1 MFRHDATVKKTGS
14 ISRCSCYILAPIWPP
29 ASCVEAAA
37 RLLALMVSVAA
48 TGAEWPIIEVTA
60 PNTVITQ
67 SCRVVIP
74 PGAVIRDVRDQGV
87 IRVGAPNI
95 EIEFVSGSVLRGS
108 PTDMRP
114 DEYNGYGIRVSGYA
128 GVTIRG
134 ARISGFWCGLWA
146 TNANGLVLEGLD
158 ASDNRRA
165 CLKSTPVAE
174 DEGDWLFGH
183 NNDQHEWLKNY
194 GAALYIEDSAGV
206 TVRGSRVWH
215 GQNALCL
222 DRVTASKVYDND
234 FSFNSGW
241 GIALWRCTRNVIS
254 RNAVDFC
261 VRGYSHGVYN
271 RGQDSAGIFAFE
283 QNNENVIA
291 ENSVTHGG
299 DGFFGF
305 AGREALGETG
315 EHPVEWYQ
323 RRGNTDNL
331 LIGNDFSYAAAHGIE
346 NTFSF
351 GNKYLKNRIVGNAI
365 CGIWAGYSRETLIA
379 GNDFECNGEM
389 GYGLER
395 GGVNIDHGGDNLIL
409 HNVFVTN
416 KCGVHLWGGANPD
429 FEKKS
434 WAKANGYASTGS
446 VIADNTFDG
455 DSVAFHFRG
464 PGQVVLGRNKLVGV
478 GKEMIAEPTYQVM
491 HDEQRAVEPLKVPE
505 HKVFGRQHPVGARPE
520 LRGRQNIIMTEWGPW
535 DHVAPLVRLVASA
548 GGTARYEVLK
558 VPVTDVRV
566 ETVGD
571 QVCAV
576 LAPVPEKAD
585 ESQVTVRTVEPG
597 VRPYV
602 LKVQAAGKL
611 LAEMKGTL
619 LAIKWQTTFFKWPT
633 NTDPRKDLAGYRK
646 LAQGP
651 TAVSAELEEL
661 SLRYGMRGPSELGIS
676 DKVTAAKLGRDHF
689 GMIARTRLPLAKGT
703 WELATLSDDGVRVS
717 VDGKPVIENWA
728 WHGPT
733 RDTGTLELAADKTV
747 EIVVEHF
754 QIDGYAVLEFSL
766 SPKAK
771 PGPAKQ
777 VGP

>member
-1 MFRHDATVKKTGS
+1 
-14 ISRCSCYILAPIWPP
+14 
-29 ASCVEAAA
+29 
-37 RLLALMVSVAA
+37 MVSVAA
-48 TGAEWPIIEVTA
+48 AGAERPIIEVTG
-60 PNTVITQ
+60 PNTIITQ

-74 PGAVIRDVRDQGV
+74 PGAVIQDVNEQGV

-108 PTDMRP
+108 PADMRP
-114 DEYNGYGIRVSGYA
+114 DEYKGYGIRVSEHA
-128 GVTIRG
+128 GVRIRG

-146 TNANGLVLEGLD
+146 TNANGLMVEGLD

-165 CLKSTPVAE
+165 YLKSTPTAE
-174 DEGDWLFGH
+174 DEADWLFGH
-183 NNDQHEWLKNY
+183 NNDHHEWLKTY
-194 GAALYIEDSAGV
+194 GAACYIEDSAGV
-206 TVRGSRVWH
+206 TVRDSRVWH

-234 FSFNSGW
+234 FSFDSGW
-241 GIALWRCTRNVIS
+241 GIALWRCARNVIS

-271 RGQDSAGIFAFE
+271 RGQDSAGIFVFE
-283 QNNENVIA
+283 QNNENVFA
-291 ENSVTHGG
+291 ENSATHGG
-299 DGFFGF
+299 DGFFGY
-305 AGREALGETG
+305 AGRAALGETG
-315 EHPVEWYQ
+315 DHPVEWYQ

-331 LIGNDFSYAAAHGIE
+331 LIGNDFSYATAHGIE

-351 GNKYLKNRIVGNAI
+351 GNRYLKNRIVGNAI

-379 GNDFECNGEM
+379 GNDFEGNGEM

-409 HNVFVTN
+409 HNSFVTN
-416 KCGVHLWGGANPD
+416 KCGVHLWGGANPA
-429 FEKKS
+429 FEKKN

-464 PGQVVLGRNKLVGV
+464 PGQVALGRNKLVGV

-491 HDEQRAVEPLKVPE
+491 RDDRRAVEPLKEPE
-505 HKVFGRQHPVGARPE
+505 HKVLGIKHPVGARPE

-535 DHVAPLVRLVASA
+535 DHAAPLVRLVSSA
-548 GGTARYEVLK
+548 GGMARFEVLK
-558 VPVTDVRV
+558 VPLADVRV

-571 QVCAV
+571 QVRAV
-576 LAPVPEKAD
+576 LAPIPGKAD
-585 ESQVTVRTVEPG
+585 ESQVTVSAVEPG
-597 VRPYV
+597 ARPYV
-602 LKVQAAGKL
+602 LKVQAAGKP
-611 LAEMKGTL
+611 LADMKGTL
-619 LAIKWQTTFFKWPT
+619 LATKWQTIFFKWPT
-633 NTDPRKDLAGYRK
+633 NTDPRKDFEGYRK
-646 LAQGP
+646 LAKGL

-661 SLRYGMRGPSELGIS
+661 SLRYGMRGPSELGIT

-733 RDTGTLELAADKTV
+733 RDTGTLELAAEKTV

-766 SPKAK
+766 SPQAK
-771 PGPAKQ
+771 PGFGKQ
-777 VGP
+777 PGQ